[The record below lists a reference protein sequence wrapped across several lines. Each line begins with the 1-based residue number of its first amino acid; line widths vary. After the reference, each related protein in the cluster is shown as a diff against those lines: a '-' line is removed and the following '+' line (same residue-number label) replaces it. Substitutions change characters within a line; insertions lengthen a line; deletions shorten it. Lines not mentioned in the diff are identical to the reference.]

1 MERAW
6 ISRYDAGVPL
16 TSAYPEWTVPD
27 LLRRSASRFPDSPAL
42 FFYGARISFR
52 ELNDLTTR
60 FALGLRRLGVKT
72 GDRVALML
80 PNIPQAVIAYYGV
93 LKAGAIVTPT
103 NPLYVEREIQS
114 QLIDSGSETI
124 VALDLFYPR
133 IHAVRERAQLP
144 GRIIL
149 TSLRD
154 FLPTMKRLM
163 YPIKARLAKRW
174 IAVEKNPPV
183 YDFLELLDST
193 SRQRESDSLRLPS
206 VEPDA
211 LAQIQYTGGTTGTP
225 KGVMLTHRNVV
236 VNAMQG
242 RFWCSDFHE
251 GEEIFLGAVPLF
263 HCYGLST
270 CQNLAVA
277 TGCEIILLPRFH
289 AEEAVRAIHKH
300 RVTIVSGVPMMFS
313 MITDFPKASRYDLHS
328 IRVCLCGASPLPAE
342 VQEGFERLSGVKI
355 SEGYGL
361 TEAGPTTH
369 CNPIHGEH
377 PRGSMGLP
385 FPDTDA
391 RVVDEETGLRDLP
404 IGEAGELIVRG
415 PQVMQG
421 YWKKEADTQAVLR
434 DGWLYTGDI
443 VRRDERGFF
452 FFLDRKKD
460 VIKPWGETVYPREV
474 EEILFQHPAVHEAV
488 VVGAPDRHYG
498 EAVKAYVVPKA
509 GCDVTEGELI
519 EHCRQSLARFKVPVA
534 IEFRTELPRTIIGK
548 VLRRALRDEADLS
561 VAGAQASRKA
571 M

>member
-1 MERAW
+1 MQRSW
-6 ISRYDAGVPL
+6 ISRYDAGVPA
-16 TSAYPEWTVPD
+16 TSEYPEWTVPD
-27 LLRRSASRFPDSPAL
+27 LLRRSVSRFPDSPAL
-42 FFYGARISFR
+42 FFYGTRISFR
-52 ELNDLTTR
+52 ELDDLTTR
-60 FALGLRRLGVKT
+60 CALGLRRLGVQS

-93 LKAGAIVTPT
+93 LKAGAVVTPM
-103 NPLYVEREIQS
+103 NPLYVEREIES
-114 QLIDSGSETI
+114 QLIDAGSRTI

-133 IHAVRERAQLP
+133 LNAVRVQAHLP
-144 GRIIL
+144 ENIII

-154 FLPTMKRLM
+154 FLPAMKRLL
-163 YPIKARLAKRW
+163 YPLKARWEKRW
-174 IAVEKNPPV
+174 VAIDKTPPV
-183 YDFLELLDST
+183 YDFLELLDSV
-193 SRQRESDSLRLPS
+193 SPQGRPEVSPLPA

-242 RFWCSDFHE
+242 RLWCSGFRE
-251 GEEIFLGAVPLF
+251 GKEIFLGAVPLF

-270 CQNLAVA
+270 CQNLAMA
-277 TGCEIILLPRFH
+277 TGCEIVLLPRFH
-289 AEEAVRAIHKH
+289 ADEAVKAIHKH
-300 RVTIVSGVPMMFS
+300 RVTILSGVPMMFS
-313 MITDFPKASRYDLHS
+313 MITDFPKVSQYDLRS

-361 TEAGPTTH
+361 SEAGPTTH
-369 CNPIHGEH
+369 CNPIQGDH
-377 PRGSMGLP
+377 PCGSMGLP

-391 RVVDEETGLRDLP
+391 RIVDVETGLRDIP

-421 YWKKEADTQAVLR
+421 YWKKEAETQAVLR
-434 DGWLYTGDI
+434 NGWLYTGDI

-474 EEILFQHPAVHEAV
+474 EDILFQHPAVREAV

-498 EAVKAYVVPKA
+498 EAVKAFVVRKDDCA
-509 GCDVTEGELI
+509 VSEKELI
-519 EHCRQSLARFKVPVA
+519 DHCRRSLARFKVPVA

-548 VLRRALRDEADLS
+548 VLRRALRDAPPVPLAD
-561 VAGAQASRKA
+561 APASRKA

>member
-1 MERAW
+1 
-6 ISRYDAGVPL
+6 
-16 TSAYPEWTVPD
+16 
-27 LLRRSASRFPDSPAL
+27 
-42 FFYGARISFR
+42 
-52 ELNDLTTR
+52 
-60 FALGLRRLGVKT
+60 
-72 GDRVALML
+72 ML

-93 LKAGAIVTPT
+93 LKAGAVVTPM
-103 NPLYVEREIQS
+103 NPLYVEREIES
-114 QLIDSGSETI
+114 QLIDAGSRTI

-133 IHAVRERAQLP
+133 LNAVRIQAHLP
-144 GRIIL
+144 ENIII

-154 FLPTMKRLM
+154 FLPAMKRLL
-163 YPIKARLAKRW
+163 YPLKARWEKRW
-174 IAVEKNPPV
+174 VAIDKTPPV
-183 YDFLELLDST
+183 YDFLELLDSV
-193 SRQRESDSLRLPS
+193 SPQGGSEVSPLPA

-242 RFWCSDFHE
+242 RLWCSGFRE
-251 GEEIFLGAVPLF
+251 GKEIFLGAVPLF

-270 CQNLAVA
+270 CQNLAMA
-277 TGCEIILLPRFH
+277 TGCEIVLLPRFH
-289 AEEAVRAIHKH
+289 ADEAVKAIHKH
-300 RVTIVSGVPMMFS
+300 RVTILSGVPMMFS
-313 MITDFPKASRYDLHS
+313 MITDFPKVSQYDLRS

-361 TEAGPTTH
+361 SEAGPTTH
-369 CNPIHGEH
+369 CNPIQGEH
-377 PRGSMGLP
+377 PCGSMGLP

-391 RVVDEETGLRDLP
+391 RIVDVETGLRDIP

-421 YWKKEADTQAVLR
+421 YWKKEAETQAVLR
-434 DGWLYTGDI
+434 NGWLYTGDI

-474 EEILFQHPAVHEAV
+474 EDILFQHPAVREAV

-498 EAVKAYVVPKA
+498 EAVKAFVVRRDDCAVSEK
-509 GCDVTEGELI
+509 ELI
-519 EHCRQSLARFKVPVA
+519 DHCRRSLARFKVPVA

-548 VLRRALRDEADLS
+548 VLRRALRDAPPVPLAD
-561 VAGAQASRKA
+561 APASRKA

>member
-1 MERAW
+1 MPRSW
-6 ISRYDAGVPL
+6 ISRYDPGV
-16 TSAYPEWTVPD
+16 SATFDYPEWTIPD
-27 LLRRSASRFPDSPAL
+27 LLRRSASRFPESPAL
-42 FFYGARISFR
+42 FFYGTRISFR
-52 ELNDLTTR
+52 ELNDLSTR
-60 FALGLRRLGVKT
+60 FARGLRRLGVQT

-93 LKAGAIVTPT
+93 LKAGAVVTPT

-114 QLIDSGSETI
+114 QLSDSGSETI

-133 IHAVRERAQLP
+133 IRAIREQTHLP
-144 GRIIL
+144 ERIIL

-154 FLPTMKRLM
+154 FLPTLKRLL
-163 YPIKARLAKRW
+163 YPIKARWTKRW
-174 IAVEKNPPV
+174 IAVEKKPPV
-183 YDFLELLDST
+183 YDFLQLLEPMSPERDT
-193 SRQRESDSLRLPS
+193 DVPHLPTMT
-206 VEPDA
+206 PDA

-236 VNAMQG
+236 VNTMQG
-242 RFWCSDFHE
+242 RFWCSNFRE
-251 GEEIFLGAVPLF
+251 GKEVFLGAVPLF

-277 TGCEIILLPRFH
+277 TGCQIILLPRFH
-289 AEEAVRAIHKH
+289 ADEAVKVIQKH
-300 RVTIVSGVPMMFS
+300 RVTVMSGVPMMFA
-313 MITDFPKASRYDLHS
+313 MINDFPKVLRYDLHS

-342 VQEGFERLSGVKI
+342 VQEGFERLSGVTI

-369 CNPIHGEH
+369 CNPIQGKH

-385 FPDTDA
+385 FPDTEA
-391 RVVDEETGLRDLP
+391 RVVDLETGLRDVP
-404 IGEAGELIVRG
+404 TGEAGELIVRG

-421 YWKKEADTQAVLR
+421 YWKKEADTRAVLR
-434 DGWLYTGDI
+434 EGWLYTGDI
-443 VRRDERGFF
+443 VRRDEQGFF

-474 EEILFQHPAVHEAV
+474 EEILFQHPAVREAV
-488 VVGAPDRHYG
+488 VVGIPDRHYG
-498 EAVKAYVVPKA
+498 EAVKAFVVPIE
-509 GCDVTEGELI
+509 GSPVTERDLI
-519 EHCRQSLARFKVPVA
+519 EHCRRSLAKFKVPVA
-534 IEFRTELPRTIIGK
+534 IEFRPELPRTIIGK
-548 VLRRALRDEADLS
+548 VLRRALRDDADVA

>member
-1 MERAW
+1 MERVW

-27 LLRRSASRFPDSPAL
+27 LLRHSASRFPDSTAL
-42 FFYGARISFR
+42 FFYGARISYR
-52 ELNDLTTR
+52 ELNDLTAR
-60 FALGLRRLGVKT
+60 FALGLRQLGVQA
-72 GDRVALML
+72 GDRVSLML

-133 IHAVRERAQLP
+133 IRAVQERARLP
-144 GRIIL
+144 ARIII
-149 TSLRD
+149 TSLGD
-154 FLPTMKRLM
+154 FLPAMKRLV
-163 YPIKARLAKRW
+163 YPIKARLEKRRVV
-174 IAVEKNPPV
+174 VEKTPPV
-183 YDFLELLDST
+183 YDFLELLDS
-193 SRQRESDSLRLPS
+193 SRRQGESDVSRLP
-206 VEPDA
+206 VVGPDD
-211 LAQIQYTGGTTGTP
+211 LAQIQYTGGTTGAP

-242 RFWCSDFHE
+242 RFWCADFHD

-277 TGCEIILLPRFH
+277 TGGQMILIPRFH
-289 AEEAVRAIHKH
+289 AEEVVKTIHKH
-300 RVTIVSGVPMMFS
+300 RVTIVSGVPMMFA
-313 MITDFPKASRYDLHS
+313 MITDLPKISRYDLHS
-328 IRVCLCGASPLPAE
+328 IRVCLSGASPLPAE
-342 VQEGFERLSGVKI
+342 VQEKFERMSGVKI

-391 RVVDEETGLRDLP
+391 RIVDEETGLREVP
-404 IGEAGELIVRG
+404 TGEPGELIVRG
-415 PQVMQG
+415 PQVMRG
-421 YWKKEADTQAVLR
+421 YWMKDAETHAVLR

-474 EEILFQHPAVHEAV
+474 EEILSQHPAVREAV

-498 EAVKAYVVPKA
+498 EAVRAFVVRRD
-509 GCDVTEGELI
+509 GCAVTERELI
-519 EHCRQSLARFKVPVA
+519 EHCRRSLARFKVPA
-534 IEFRTELPRTIIGK
+534 TIEFRLEFPRTIIGK
-548 VLRRALRDEADLS
+548 VLRRALRDEAKMAL
-561 VAGAQASRKA
+561 AGVQASPKA

>member
-1 MERAW
+1 MQRSW
-6 ISRYDAGVPL
+6 ISRYDPGVPA
-16 TSAYPEWTVPD
+16 TSDYPEWIVPD
-27 LLRRSASRFPDSPAL
+27 LLRRSASRFPESPAL
-42 FFYGARISFR
+42 FFYGARISYR

-133 IHAVRERAQLP
+133 IRAVRERTHLP
-144 GRIIL
+144 GRIII

-174 IAVEKNPPV
+174 IVVEKTPPV

-193 SRQRESDSLRLPS
+193 SRQSESDSSRLPS

-242 RFWCSDFHE
+242 RLWCSDFHE

-277 TGCEIILLPRFH
+277 TGCQIILLPRFH
-289 AEEAVRAIHKH
+289 ADEAVKAIQKH

-313 MITDFPKASRYDLHS
+313 MITDFPKVSRYDLHS

-369 CNPIHGEH
+369 CNPIRGEH

-391 RVVDEETGLRDLP
+391 RIVDVETGLRDLP
-404 IGEAGELIVRG
+404 IGEAGELIIRG

-421 YWKKEADTQAVLR
+421 YWKKEEDTRTVLR

-443 VRRDERGFF
+443 VRRDEQGFF

-474 EEILFQHPAVHEAV
+474 EEILFQHPAVQDAV
-488 VVGAPDRHYG
+488 VIGTPDRHYG
-498 EAVKAYVVPKA
+498 EAVKSYVVMKD
-509 GCDVTEGELI
+509 GCSVTESELI

-548 VLRRALRDEADLS
+548 VLRRALRDEADVA

>member
-1 MERAW
+1 MQRSW
-6 ISRYDAGVPL
+6 ISRYDAGVPA
-16 TSAYPEWTVPD
+16 TSEYPEWTVPD

-42 FFYGARISFR
+42 FFYGTRISFR
-52 ELNDLTTR
+52 ELDDLTTR
-60 FALGLRRLGVKT
+60 CAFGLRRLGVQS

-93 LKAGAIVTPT
+93 LKAGAVVTPM
-103 NPLYVEREIQS
+103 NPLYVEREIES
-114 QLIDSGSETI
+114 QLIDAGSRTI

-133 IHAVRERAQLP
+133 LNAVRVQAHLP
-144 GRIIL
+144 ENIII

-154 FLPTMKRLM
+154 FLPAMKRLL
-163 YPIKARLAKRW
+163 YPLKARWEKRW
-174 IAVEKNPPV
+174 VAIDKTPPV
-183 YDFLELLDST
+183 YDFLELLDSV
-193 SRQRESDSLRLPS
+193 SSQGGSEVSPLPA

-242 RFWCSDFHE
+242 RLWCAGFRE
-251 GEEIFLGAVPLF
+251 GKEIFLGAVPLF

-270 CQNLAVA
+270 CQNLAMA
-277 TGCEIILLPRFH
+277 TGCEIVLLPRFH
-289 AEEAVRAIHKH
+289 ADEAVMAIHKH
-300 RVTIVSGVPMMFS
+300 RVTILSGVPMMFS
-313 MITDFPKASRYDLHS
+313 MITDFPKVGQYDLRS

-361 TEAGPTTH
+361 SEAGPTTH
-369 CNPIHGEH
+369 CNPIQGEH
-377 PRGSMGLP
+377 PCGSMGLP

-391 RVVDEETGLRDLP
+391 RIVDVETGLRDVP

-421 YWKKEADTQAVLR
+421 YWKKEAETQAVLR
-434 DGWLYTGDI
+434 NGWLYTGDI

-474 EEILFQHPAVHEAV
+474 EDILFQHPAVREAV

-498 EAVKAYVVPKA
+498 EAVKAFVVRKDDCA
-509 GCDVTEGELI
+509 VSEKELI
-519 EHCRQSLARFKVPVA
+519 DHCRRSLARFKVPVA

-548 VLRRALRDEADLS
+548 VLRRALRDAPHVPPADAP
-561 VAGAQASRKA
+561 VSRKA

>member
-1 MERAW
+1 MQPSW
-6 ISRYDAGVPL
+6 ISRYDAGVPA
-16 TSAYPEWTVPD
+16 TSEYPEWTVPD

-42 FFYGARISFR
+42 FFYGTRISFH

-60 FALGLRRLGVKT
+60 CALGLRRLGVQP

-93 LKAGAIVTPT
+93 LKAGGIVTPT
-103 NPLYVEREIQS
+103 NPLYVEREIES

-124 VALDLFYPR
+124 IALDLFYPR
-133 IHAVRERAQLP
+133 LSAVRERTHLP
-144 GRIIL
+144 ERIII

-154 FLPTMKRLM
+154 FLPAMKRLI
-163 YPIKARLAKRW
+163 YPLKARWEKRW
-174 IAVEKNPPV
+174 VAIDKTPPV
-183 YDFLELLDST
+183 YDFLELLDCAS
-193 SRQRESDSLRLPS
+193 SQSDSDVPPLPS

-242 RFWCSDFHE
+242 RLWCSDFRE
-251 GEEIFLGAVPLF
+251 GKEVFLGAVPLF

-270 CQNLAVA
+270 CQNLALA
-277 TGCEIILLPRFH
+277 TGCEIVLLPRFH
-289 AEEAVRAIHKH
+289 ADEAVKAIHKH
-300 RVTIVSGVPMMFS
+300 GVTILSGVPVMFS
-313 MITDFPKASRYDLHS
+313 MITDFPQVSRYDLHS

-361 TEAGPTTH
+361 SEAGPTTH

-391 RVVDEETGLRDLP
+391 RVVDVETGLRDIP

-415 PQVMQG
+415 PQVMRG
-421 YWKKEADTQAVLR
+421 YWKKEGDTQAVLR

-443 VRRDERGFF
+443 VRRDEQGFF

-474 EEILFQHPAVHEAV
+474 EDILFQHPAVREAV

-498 EAVKAYVVPKA
+498 EAVKAFVVRKD
-509 GCDVTEGELI
+509 GYDVSEKELI
-519 EHCRQSLARFKVPVA
+519 DHCRQSLARFKVPVA
-534 IEFRTELPRTIIGK
+534 IEFRSELPRTIIGK
-548 VLRRALRDEADLS
+548 VLRRALRDNANMTLAD
-561 VAGAQASRKA
+561 AQASHKA
-571 M
+571 V

>member
-1 MERAW
+1 MQLSW
-6 ISRYDAGVPL
+6 ISRYDAGVPA
-16 TSAYPEWTVPD
+16 TSEYPEWTVPD

-42 FFYGARISFR
+42 FFYGMRISFH

-60 FALGLRRLGVKT
+60 CALGLRRLGVHP

-103 NPLYVEREIQS
+103 NPLYVEREIES

-124 VALDLFYPR
+124 IALDLFYPR
-133 IHAVRERAQLP
+133 IRAVRERTHLP
-144 GRIIL
+144 ERIII

-154 FLPTMKRLM
+154 FLPAVKRLI
-163 YPIKARLAKRW
+163 YPFKARWEKRW
-174 IAVEKNPPV
+174 VAIDKTPPV
-183 YDFLELLDST
+183 YDFLELLDSA
-193 SRQRESDSLRLPS
+193 SPQSESDVPLLPL

-242 RFWCSDFHE
+242 RLWCSDFRE
-251 GEEIFLGAVPLF
+251 GKEVFLGAVPLF

-270 CQNLAVA
+270 CQNLALA
-277 TGCEIILLPRFH
+277 TGCEIVLLPRFH
-289 AEEAVRAIHKH
+289 ADEAVKAIHKH
-300 RVTIVSGVPMMFS
+300 RVTILSGVPVMFS
-313 MITDFPKASRYDLHS
+313 MITDFPQVGRYDLHS

-361 TEAGPTTH
+361 SEAGPTTH

-385 FPDTDA
+385 FPDTEA
-391 RVVDEETGLRDLP
+391 RVVDVETGLRDIP

-415 PQVMQG
+415 PQVMRG

-443 VRRDERGFF
+443 VRRDEQGFF

-474 EEILFQHPAVHEAV
+474 EDILFQHPAVREAV

-498 EAVKAYVVPKA
+498 EAVKAFVVRKD
-509 GCDVTEGELI
+509 GYDVSEKELI
-519 EHCRQSLARFKVPVA
+519 DHCRQSLARFKVPVT
-534 IEFRTELPRTIIGK
+534 IEFRSELPRTIIGK
-548 VLRRALRDEADLS
+548 VLRRALRENATMTLTD
-561 VAGAQASRKA
+561 AQVSHKA

>member
-1 MERAW
+1 MPRSW
-6 ISRYDAGVPL
+6 ISRYDPGV
-16 TSAYPEWTVPD
+16 SATVDYPEWTIPD
-27 LLRRSASRFPDSPAL
+27 LLRRSASRFPESPAL
-42 FFYGARISFR
+42 FFYGTRISFR
-52 ELNDLTTR
+52 ELNDLSTR
-60 FALGLRRLGVKT
+60 FARGLRRLGVQT

-93 LKAGAIVTPT
+93 LKAGAVVTPT

-124 VALDLFYPR
+124 IALDLFYPR
-133 IHAVRERAQLP
+133 IRAIREQTHLP
-144 GRIIL
+144 ERIIL

-154 FLPTMKRLM
+154 FLPTIKRLL
-163 YPIKARLAKRW
+163 YPIKARWTKRW
-174 IAVEKNPPV
+174 IVVEKNPPV
-183 YDFLELLDST
+183 YDFLQLLEPMSPERDA
-193 SRQRESDSLRLPS
+193 DVPHLPT

-236 VNAMQG
+236 VNTMQG
-242 RFWCSDFHE
+242 RFWCSNFRE
-251 GEEIFLGAVPLF
+251 GKEIFLGAVPLF
-263 HCYGLST
+263 HCYGLNT

-277 TGCEIILLPRFH
+277 TGSLIILLPRFH
-289 AEEAVRAIHKH
+289 ADEAVKAIQQH
-300 RVTIVSGVPMMFS
+300 RVTIMSGVPMMFS
-313 MITDFPKASRYDLHS
+313 MMTDFPKVRRYDLHS

-342 VQEGFERLSGVKI
+342 VQEGFERLSGVTI

-369 CNPIHGEH
+369 CNPIQGEH

-391 RVVDEETGLRDLP
+391 RIVDLETGLRDVP
-404 IGEAGELIVRG
+404 TGEAGELIVRG

-421 YWKKEADTQAVLR
+421 YWKKEADTCAVLR
-434 DGWLYTGDI
+434 EGWLYTGDI
-443 VRRDERGFF
+443 VRRDVQGFF

-488 VVGAPDRHYG
+488 VVGIPDRHYG
-498 EAVKAYVVPKA
+498 EAVKAFVVPIE
-509 GCDVTEGELI
+509 GSSVTERDLI
-519 EHCRQSLARFKVPVA
+519 EHCRKSLARFKVPVA
-534 IEFRTELPRTIIGK
+534 IEFRSELPRTIIGK
-548 VLRRALRDEADLS
+548 VLRRALRDDADPT
-561 VAGAQASRKA
+561 VARAQSSRKA